1 MAYYSTADG
10 LLSTSG
16 PIISSTNVPLRN
28 KDTKN
33 FVKWANR
40 REKFFDVS

>member
-1 MAYYSTADG
+1 MAYYSK
-10 LLSTSG
+10 LSKLFRVALFPRLFNG
-16 PIISSTNVPLRN
+16 
-28 KDTKN
+28 TKN